1 SESEPF
7 SPSNWRSKLVF
18 SVRSLE
24 FISSSSLRSF
34 SSFSKASCA
43 FLAFSSSA
51 CNEAISPSIL
61 PPFTSGIGFSI
72 STVSPIIDHPRRKN
86 RSIERRYG
94 RREKPLYGNRSLDNR
109 SKTEETAC
117 GTWGYDRS
125 LLTSRRYR
133 KERLEHSC
141 KNIYNRSD
149 TTFQEGESREGK
161 EQLMSAEGGSVLD
174 EIRSDPEGLKNCCN
188 FSLVK
193 LMQSCSK
200 PLNCEIPR

>member
-1 SESEPF
+1 NSESEPF

-18 SVRSLE
+18 SLRSLE

-34 SSFSKASCA
+34 SSFSNASCA

-72 STVSPIIDHPRRKN
+72 STVSPIINHPRRKT
-86 RSIERRYG
+86 R
-94 RREKPLYGNRSLDNR
+94 
-109 SKTEETAC
+109 
-117 GTWGYDRS
+117 GYNRS

-133 KERLEHSC
+133 KREALNTRVNMCGYTRARLLPLC

-149 TTFQEGESREGK
+149 TTFQEGKSREGK
-161 EQLMSAEGGSVLD
+161 EQLMS
-174 EIRSDPEGLKNCCN
+174 LKNCCN

-200 PLNCEIPR
+200 PLNCEISR

>member
-1 SESEPF
+1 NSESEPF

-61 PPFTSGIGFSI
+61 PPFTSEIGFSI
-72 STVSPIIDHPRRKN
+72 STVSPIIDHPRRKS
-86 RSIERRYG
+86 R
-94 RREKPLYGNRSLDNR
+94 LLDNR
-109 SKTEETAC
+109 SKTKETAC
-117 GTWGYDRS
+117 ETRGYDRS

-133 KERLEHSC
+133 KEEALNTRVNMCGYTRARL
-141 KNIYNRSD
+141 
-149 TTFQEGESREGK
+149 
-161 EQLMSAEGGSVLD
+161 LPL
-174 EIRSDPEGLKNCCN
+174 LKNCCN

-200 PLNCEIPR
+200 PLNCEISR